1 MTRMGHYENLSAE
14 SLSSLVDASRAI
26 NAHQS
31 LEDTMMAIARSAA
44 AVMKTEASSVIM
56 LDKAKGK
63 QVFRAAVG
71 VHSEQLIG
79 VEYDQNV
86 GISGKAIRE
95 GVPIVVEDVS
105 KEKAF
110 YKEID
115 AMISFQTRRLIAAP
129 LIHQGQTLGV
139 VEVINPVE
147 ANSPPVRFTPHDV
160 QLAQVFA
167 NMAAIAAA
175 NAQLY
180 DRLSRENRGLRESMK
195 SQNGAWHSPAWRDKD
210 DMIGTAPA
218 MAAVK
223 ELITR
228 VARSSTTVLLLGE
241 TGTGKEL
248 AARKIHALSDRR
260 DHPFI
265 AINCAALPE
274 TLLES
279 ELFGHE
285 AGSFTGAKARK
296 LGRFELAEGGTIF
309 LDEIGEVTLSTQV
322 KLLRVLQER
331 EIVRVGGTQTV
342 ACDVRIL
349 AATNRDLAAEM
360 REKRFR
366 DDLYYRL
373 NVFPI
378 EIPPLRDRREDIPL
392 LANSFLAKLAVDI
405 NMPVP
410 EISPEALS
418 ALTRYDFP
426 GNIRELQN
434 ILERACLLCRSA
446 DDKGGTI
453 ALPHL
458 PHELS
463 DGAPQGLDGLA
474 SSDPRAE
481 PARHMDA
488 LAANERAMV
497 VNALRQSGWNQSHAA
512 KLLGISR
519 DNIRYRMRKYQIEP
533 PK

>member
-1 MTRMGHYENLSAE
+1 MGQYENLSPEA
-14 SLSSLVDASRAI
+14 LSSLVDASRAI

-31 LEDTMMAIARSAA
+31 LEETLMAIARSAA

-56 LDKAKGK
+56 LDKAKSK

-71 VHSEQLIG
+71 VHAEQLIG

-95 GVPIVVEDVS
+95 GKPVVVEDVT
-105 KEKAF
+105 KEKSF

-115 AMISFQTRRLIAAP
+115 AMIFFHTRRMIAAP

-147 ANSPPVRFTPHDV
+147 TNSPAVRFTPHDV
-160 QLAQVFA
+160 QVAQVFA

-195 SQNGAWHSPAWRDKD
+195 SQSGAWHSSTLQDKE
-210 DMIGTAPA
+210 DMVGSAPA

-223 ELITR
+223 ELIAR

-248 AARKIHALSDRR
+248 AARKIHALSNRR
-260 DHPFI
+260 DQPFI

-285 AGSFTGAKARK
+285 AGAFTGAKARK

-349 AATNRDLAAEM
+349 AASNRDLAAEM

-378 EIPPLRDRREDIPL
+378 EIPPLRDRREDIGL
-392 LANSFLAKLAVDI
+392 LANFFMAKLAADI

-410 EISPEALS
+410 EISPEALA

-434 ILERACLLCRSA
+434 ILERACLLCRGA
-446 DDKGGTI
+446 DDKAGAI
-453 ALPHL
+453 SLQHL
-458 PHELS
+458 PHELA
-463 DGAPQGLDGLA
+463 DGAPEGPEGST
-474 SSDPRAE
+474 SSDPHLQ
-481 PARHMDA
+481 PARRMDA
-488 LAANERAMV
+488 LASNEKAMV
-497 VNALRQSGWNQSHAA
+497 VTALRKSGWNQSQAA

-519 DNIRYRMRKYQIEP
+519 DNIRYRMRKYRIEQ

>member
-1 MTRMGHYENLSAE
+1 MGHYENLSAE

-31 LEDTMMAIARSAA
+31 LEETLMAIARSAA

-71 VHSEQLIG
+71 VHAEQLIG

-95 GVPIVVEDVS
+95 GVPVVVEDVS

-115 AMISFQTRRLIAAP
+115 AMISFETRRMIAAP

-147 ANSPPVRFTPHDV
+147 TNSPAVRFTPHDV

-195 SQNGAWHSPAWRDKD
+195 SQSGAWHSPAWRDKD

-248 AARKIHALSDRR
+248 AARKIHAMSDRR

-360 REKRFR
+360 RQKRFR

-378 EIPPLRDRREDIPL
+378 EIPPLRNRREDIPL

-410 EISPEALS
+410 EISPEALW

-434 ILERACLLCRSA
+434 ILERACLLCRGA
-446 DDKGGTI
+446 DDKAGAI

-463 DGAPQGLDGLA
+463 DGAPGRLDSPA
-474 SSDPRAE
+474 SPAPGAE
-481 PARHMDA
+481 PARLDA
-488 LAANERAMV
+488 LASNERAMV
-497 VNALRQSGWNQSHAA
+497 VNALRQSGWNQSQAA

>member
-1 MTRMGHYENLSAE
+1 MGHYENLSPE

-31 LEDTMMAIARSAA
+31 LEETLMAIARSAA

-56 LDKAKGK
+56 LDKARGK

-71 VHSEQLIG
+71 VHAEQLIG
-79 VEYDQNV
+79 VEYDAGI
-86 GISGKAIRE
+86 GISGKAMTQ
-95 GVPIVVEDVS
+95 GAPVVVEDVS
-105 KEKAF
+105 KDKSF

-115 AMISFQTRRLIAAP
+115 AMISFHTRRMIAAP
-129 LIHQGQTLGV
+129 LINQGQTLGV

-147 ANSPPVRFTPHDV
+147 SASSSARFTAQDV
-160 QLAQVFA
+160 QLAQMFA

-180 DRLSRENRGLRESMK
+180 DRLSRENQGFRQSMQE
-195 SQNGAWHSPAWRDKD
+195 QNGAWHMGSGRDKVQPGQ

-223 ELITR
+223 EMITR
-228 VARSSTTVLLLGE
+228 VANSSTTVLLLGE

-248 AARKIHALSDRR
+248 AARKIHSLSSRR
-260 DHPFI
+260 GHPFI

-285 AGSFTGAKARK
+285 AGAFTGAKGRK

-342 ACDVRIL
+342 SCDVRII
-349 AATNRDLAAEM
+349 AATNRDLAADM
-360 REKRFR
+360 RQKRFR

-378 EIPPLRDRREDIPL
+378 GIPTLRDRREDIPL
-392 LANSFLAKLAVDI
+392 LANFFVAKLAAEI
-405 NMPVP
+405 KMLAPV
-410 EISPEALS
+410 ISTEAMA
-418 ALTRYDFP
+418 ALVRYDFP

-434 ILERACLLCRSA
+434 ILERACLLCRRA
-446 DDKGGTI
+446 DAKVDEI
-453 ALPHL
+453 SLPHL
-458 PHELS
+458 PHELAQGEAGPPRNAPDEEPS
-463 DGAPQGLDGLA
+463 KHPGRRMGALA
-474 SSDPRAE
+474 SSE
-481 PARHMDA
+481 K
-488 LAANERAMV
+488 AMV
-497 VNALRQSGWNQSHAA
+497 LNALRQCDWNQSKAA
-512 KLLGISR
+512 KMLGISR
-519 DNIRYRMRKYQIEP
+519 DNIRYRIRKYRIEQP
-533 PK
+533 

>member
-1 MTRMGHYENLSAE
+1 
-14 SLSSLVDASRAI
+14 
-26 NAHQS
+26 
-31 LEDTMMAIARSAA
+31 
-44 AVMKTEASSVIM
+44 
-56 LDKAKGK
+56 
-63 QVFRAAVG
+63 
-71 VHSEQLIG
+71 
-79 VEYDQNV
+79 
-86 GISGKAIRE
+86 
-95 GVPIVVEDVS
+95 
-105 KEKAF
+105 
-110 YKEID
+110 
-115 AMISFQTRRLIAAP
+115 
-129 LIHQGQTLGV
+129 
-139 VEVINPVE
+139 
-147 ANSPPVRFTPHDV
+147 
-160 QLAQVFA
+160 
-167 NMAAIAAA
+167 
-175 NAQLY
+175 
-180 DRLSRENRGLRESMK
+180 MK
-195 SQNGAWHSPAWRDKD
+195 SQSGAWHSSSWQDKD
-210 DMIGTAPA
+210 DMIGAAPA

-248 AARKIHALSDRR
+248 AARKIHALSNRR
-260 DHPFI
+260 DQPFI

-285 AGSFTGAKARK
+285 AGAFTGAKARK

-349 AATNRDLAAEM
+349 AASNRDLAAEM

-392 LANSFLAKLAVDI
+392 LANFFLAKLAADI
-405 NMPVP
+405 NMPIP

-434 ILERACLLCRSA
+434 ILERACLLCRGA
-446 DDKGGTI
+446 DDKAGAI
-453 ALPHL
+453 SLQHL
-458 PHELS
+458 PHELA
-463 DGAPQGLDGLA
+463 DGAPEGPGGPV
-474 SSDPRAE
+474 SSDRPVESGR
-481 PARHMDA
+481 RMDA
-488 LAANERAMV
+488 LASNEKAMV
-497 VNALRQSGWNQSHAA
+497 VNALRKSGWNQSQAA

-519 DNIRYRMRKYQIEP
+519 DNIRYRMRKYRIEQ